1 MIIIN
6 LHYRLLKS
14 RVYRFHLCSLVLFFG
29 FVLVSMFFVPTPILS
44 VSDDVSSKS
53 INRIPDL
60 AIISGKKFSLVVNN
74 EDYSIYYGII
84 LGNSTNQDYNAVIT
98 AMSVIPEKKSL
109 LINFDNIFQTDNVW
123 IRFPNEVISANN
135 EKFVLLVDGIEKG
148 YELSSH
154 GNDTRLGFVIKTGTQ
169 QVEIIGNNVVPE
181 FPVNIFLVFLM
192 VFCVVIVLTRNC
204 MKLGKS
210 I

>member
-1 MIIIN
+1 
-6 LHYRLLKS
+6 
-14 RVYRFHLCSLVLFFG
+14 
-29 FVLVSMFFVPTPILS
+29 MFFVPTPVLS

-204 MKLGKS
+204 MKLGKP

>member
-1 MIIIN
+1 
-6 LHYRLLKS
+6 
-14 RVYRFHLCSLVLFFG
+14 
-29 FVLVSMFFVPTPILS
+29 MFFVPIHVLS

-53 INRIPDL
+53 INPKPDL

-74 EDYSIYYGII
+74 EDYNIYYGII
-84 LGNSTNQDYNAVIT
+84 LGNSSNQDYDGMIT
-98 AMSVIPEKKSL
+98 SISIIPEKKSL

-169 QVEIIGNNVVPE
+169 QVEIIGNNVIPE
-181 FPVNIFLVFLM
+181 FPVNIFLVLLM
-192 VFCVVIVLTRNC
+192 VFCVVIVLTRNY
-204 MKLGKS
+204 MKLGKL